1 MKTILAAIFLTS
13 ATALPLF
20 AEVAKQSLIV
30 EAPATWKVEFK
41 GDKGM
46 QFYTLTRKE
55 GDTALLMFSRWP
67 APGNVKQIPEQIE
80 AMAKGFVGI
89 AKGNKD
95 IKLKTDKYKIE
106 KIAGDTFSGSFVQFE
121 IDGGFTQTMFM
132 LGDAEGIW
140 NGQFTGTKE
149 RWAEAVSILKKL
161 KKKGESGPRD

>member
-1 MKTILAAIFLTS
+1 MKNLLAAIFLISS
-13 ATALPLF
+13 ATLPLL
-20 AEVAKQSLIV
+20 AEEAKQALVV
-30 EAPATWKVEFK
+30 EAPETWNVEFK

-46 QFYTLTRKE
+46 QFYTVTRKE

-106 KIAGDTFSGSFVQFE
+106 EIAGATFSGSFVQFE
-121 IDGGFTQTMFM
+121 IEGEVTQTMFM
-132 LGDAEGIW
+132 IGDAEGIW

-149 RWAEAVSILKKL
+149 RWAEAIAILKKL
-161 KKKGESGPRD
+161 KKKG